1 MNQDFNSW
9 LVLVQ
14 NFQFHSK
21 LIIWNQILNFWNQNQ
36 FFNLEA
42 KRKGRSLFS
51 FFLIESIKNLK

>member
-1 MNQDFNSW
+1 VNQDFNSW